1 MRRYYKRGGGN
12 FPDYSGDGQVT
23 KKDILMAKG
32 VIPKPKKKNKKMMA
46 KKTKSPME
54 KLVRKS

>member
-46 KKTKSPME
+46 KKKSPRAKAMG
-54 KLVRKS
+54 LA